1 MIWKVAFIFIFIQ
14 KGNELARNDW
24 KNWRPIS
31 LTNNDYKLL
40 AKCLSL
46 RLSSVNGEIMRI
58 KLDIKS
64 RRVSRL
70 ICLIN
75 DVTELT
81 VQQKPGLLLTV
92 HYSQAFEF
100 DIIFK
105 DCEVC
110 LWKKW
115 FWSRLFYNANGSVCW
130 CPIQKVVWITVDGSL
145 FVCVCRFWHLSR
157 LPIFLLAFVS
167 AIELLAIKIRMCKI

>member
-1 MIWKVAFIFIFIQ
+1 
-14 KGNELARNDW
+14 
-24 KNWRPIS
+24 
-31 LTNNDYKLL
+31 
-40 AKCLSL
+40 
-46 RLSSVNGEIMRI
+46 MRI

-75 DVTELT
+75 VVTELT

-92 HYSQAFEF
+92 HSSQAFEF

-110 LWKKW
+110 L
-115 FWSRLFYNANGSVCW
+115 
-130 CPIQKVVWITVDGSL
+130 
-145 FVCVCRFWHLSR
+145 
-157 LPIFLLAFVS
+157 
-167 AIELLAIKIRMCKI
+167 